1 MSPTPEQTMPSPTRR
16 RLIGAAAASVAVTA
30 GALVWLNRPRP
41 STPIAPSKP
50 AGEPAPADLW
60 SQQFDTPTGGT
71 LKLADYRG
79 HPLVLNFWATWCPPC
94 VKELPELNHFH
105 EAFHAKGWRV
115 VGLAI
120 DGPTPVREFLAKVGV
135 GFDIGLAGFGGTELS
150 QKLGNAAGGL
160 PFSVILDAQGQ
171 IRHRITGATSYDAL
185 SAQAALI
192 DAPAPR

>member
-1 MSPTPEQTMPSPTRR
+1 MKSIFIT
-16 RLIGAAAASVAVTA
+16 GAGSGMGREGV
-30 GALVWLNRPRP
+30 
-41 STPIAPSKP
+41 
-50 AGEPAPADLW
+50 
-60 SQQFDTPTGGT
+60 
-71 LKLADYRG
+71 KL
-79 HPLVLNFWATWCPPC
+79 
-94 VKELPELNHFH
+94 
-105 EAFHAKGWRV
+105 FHAKGWRV

-171 IRHRITGATSYDAL
+171 IRPRITGATSYDAL

-192 DAPAPR
+192 DASSPR

>member
-16 RLIGAAAASVAVTA
+16 RLIGAAAASVAATA

-192 DAPAPR
+192 DASSPR

>member
-1 MSPTPEQTMPSPTRR
+1 MPSPTRR
-16 RLIGAAAASVAVTA
+16 RLIGAAAASVAATA

-41 STPIAPSKP
+41 ITPIAPSKP

-192 DAPAPR
+192 DASSPR